1 MRNESHLRKFQ
12 HESHAGT
19 GSMMNLTASEKLN
32 ASPILHLAVCQ
43 LYSHTENTSIRDF
56 VIYIYNICIY
66 IYIYIYICTHTT
78 PKKKSTFVVVLCC
91 FLLYINAYKCI

>member
-43 LYSHTENTSIRDF
+43 LYSHAENTSIRDF
-56 VIYIYNICIY
+56 VIYI
-66 IYIYIYICTHTT
+66 
-78 PKKKSTFVVVLCC
+78 
-91 FLLYINAYKCI
+91 

>member
-43 LYSHTENTSIRDF
+43 LYSHAENTSIRDF
-56 VIYIYNICIY
+56 VIYIYNMY
-66 IYIYIYICTHTT
+66 IYMYTYY
-78 PKKKSTFVVVLCC
+78 PQKKVYLCGC
-91 FLLYINAYKCI
+91 SLLFSIIYKCI

>member
-43 LYSHTENTSIRDF
+43 LYSHAENTSIRDF

-66 IYIYIYICTHTT
+66 IYVHILP
-78 PKKKSTFVVVLCC
+78 PKKVYLCGC
-91 FLLYINAYKCI
+91 SLLFSIIYKCI